1 MASSAGSDRDNEW
14 ENGDRTGGDMDACQ
28 IKDGDLLRMLA
39 RAYRS
44 NFFNFTRWWG
54 NFERQKP
61 LNWTYNSLLVCR
73 KEDGVRKTYL
83 GYFFV

>member
-1 MASSAGSDRDNEW
+1 MASSAGSDREIKW
-14 ENGDRTGGDMDACQ
+14 ENGDRTGSDMDASQ
-28 IKDGDLLRMLA
+28 IKGGDLLRMLA

-44 NFFNFTRWWG
+44 NIFNFTRWWG

-73 KEDGVRKTYL
+73 KKMALEKL
-83 GYFFV
+83 I